1 MAPVWTAVGVCCL
14 VIVLRAAAAQRHT
27 VRALLTS
34 ALCGAAGLA
43 AVSLLTPWT
52 GVRLPVN
59 AFTGGVAAVLGLP
72 GVILML
78 LLPCFL

>member
-1 MAPVWTAVGVCCL
+1 MPPVWTAVGVCCL

-52 GVRLPVN
+52 GV
-59 AFTGGVAAVLGLP
+59 AAVLGLP

-78 LLPCFL
+78 LLPWFL

>member
-1 MAPVWTAVGVCCL
+1 MPPVWTAVGVCFL

-34 ALCGAAGLA
+34 ALCWAAGLA

-52 GVRLPVN
+52 GVRLPAN